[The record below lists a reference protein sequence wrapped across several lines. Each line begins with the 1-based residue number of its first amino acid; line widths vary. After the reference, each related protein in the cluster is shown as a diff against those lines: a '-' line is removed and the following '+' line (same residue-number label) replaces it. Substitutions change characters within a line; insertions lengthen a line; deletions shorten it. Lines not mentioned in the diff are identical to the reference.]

1 MSDEDIRKLALAIV
15 DIVKEELKFDNTDD
29 GFTFSYGE
37 IEDFEDEEEDI
48 DVKRIRLQR
57 MLAMA
62 VESEN
67 FEAAERL
74 KNMLDELDKEEE

>member
-1 MSDEDIRKLALAIV
+1 MSDEDIRRLALAIV

-37 IEDFEDEEEDI
+37 IEDFEDEEDI
-48 DVKRIRLQR
+48 DVQRIRLQR

-74 KNMLDELDKEEE
+74 KNLLDELDKKEE

>member
-37 IEDFEDEEEDI
+37 IEGFEDEEDI
-48 DVKRIRLQR
+48 DVQRIRLQR

-74 KNMLDELDKEEE
+74 KNLLDELDKKEE